1 MTYQEIATIFHSLKS
16 GDTVEITYHL
26 NNQLETRTHVVDQ
39 SWEGMQRMFPHPIG
53 SVGGF
58 TSPVVTL
65 QSKNGERVTVF
76 DWEQG
81 LTNVGT
87 IRDHGKEVWWCDWIG
102 HAAKPVVSLRK
113 M

>member
-1 MTYQEIATIFHSLKS
+1 MTYQEIASIFHSLKS

-39 SWEGMQRMFPHPIG
+39 SWEGMQRMFSHSIG
-53 SVGGF
+53 SF
-58 TSPVVTL
+58 TSPIVTL
-65 QSKNGERVTVF
+65 QSKKGERVNVF

-81 LTNVGT
+81 RDNVGA
-87 IRDHGKEVWWCDWIG
+87 IRDHGNEVWWSDWVG
-102 HAAKPVVSLRK
+102 NPAKPVVSLRK